1 MSSGFETLNLHP
13 NLKKAIDALGFT
25 SMTPIQQKVLK
36 FTLAGHDAIGRAQ
49 TGTGKTAAFL
59 ISVINDL
66 LNNPVKEQRYRG
78 EPRALILAPTRELAL
93 QIESDALE
101 LTKYTDL
108 SVVTLVGGVD
118 FDKQKAQLDKA
129 PVDIMVATPG
139 RLIDFVEQKEV
150 WLDLIEFL
158 VIDEADRLLDMGF
171 IPSVKRIVRFSPRK
185 EQRQT
190 LMFSATFSYDVLNLA
205 QQWLFEPVTV
215 EIEPE
220 KKTNADVE
228 QRVYM
233 VATPGRL
240 IDFVE
245 QKEVWLDLIEFLVI
259 DEADRLLDMG
269 FIPSVKRIVRFSP
282 RKEQRQTLMFSA
294 TFSYDVLNLAQQWL
308 FEPVTVEIEPEKKT
322 NADVEQRVYMV
333 AKADKY
339 KLLQDILRDE
349 PIEKVMIFA
358 NRRDQVRK
366 LYDHLKKDGYKVV
379 MLSGEI
385 AQDKRLKMLDQFK
398 NGKHNIMIATD
409 VAGRGIHVD
418 GVSHVVNFTL
428 PEQSDDYVHRI
439 GRTGRAGTRG
449 VSISFLS
456 EDDAFYLPEI
466 EKAIG
471 QKLPL
476 TRLEG
481 YC

>member
-13 NLKKAIDALGFT
+13 QLKQAIDALGFKE
-25 SMTPIQQKVLK
+25 MTPIQQKVLK

-59 ISVINDL
+59 VSVINDL
-66 LNNPVKEQRYRG
+66 LNNPIKEQRFRG

-93 QIESDALE
+93 QIESDAKH
-101 LTKYTDL
+101 LTKFTDL
-108 SVVTLVGGVD
+108 HLVTLLGGVD
-118 FDKQKAQLDKA
+118 FDKQKAQLDKKT
-129 PVDIMVATPG
+129 VDIIVATPG

-150 WLDLIEFL
+150 WLDQIEFL

-171 IPSVKRIVRFSPRK
+171 IPSVKRIVR
-185 EQRQT
+185 
-190 LMFSATFSYDVLNLA
+190 Y
-205 QQWLFEPVTV
+205 
-215 EIEPE
+215 
-220 KKTNADVE
+220 
-228 QRVYM
+228 
-233 VATPGRL
+233 
-240 IDFVE
+240 
-245 QKEVWLDLIEFLVI
+245 
-259 DEADRLLDMG
+259 
-269 FIPSVKRIVRFSP
+269 SP

-333 AKADKY
+333 AKSDKY

-366 LYDHLKKDGYKVV
+366 LYDTLKRDGYKVV

-398 NGKHNIMIATD
+398 NGQHNIMIATD

-456 EDDAFYLPEI
+456 EDDAFHLPEI

>member
-13 NLKKAIDALGFT
+13 QLKRAIDALGFKD
-25 SMTPIQQKVLK
+25 MTPIQQKVLK

-59 ISVINDL
+59 VSVINDL
-66 LNNPVKEQRYRG
+66 LNNPIQEQRYSG

-93 QIESDALE
+93 QIESDAKE
-101 LTKYTDL
+101 LTKFSDL
-108 SVVTLVGGVD
+108 HVVTLLGGVD
-118 FDKQKAQLDKA
+118 FDKQKAQLDKK

-150 WLDLIEFL
+150 WLD
-158 VIDEADRLLDMGF
+158 
-171 IPSVKRIVRFSPRK
+171 
-185 EQRQT
+185 Q
-190 LMFSATFSYDVLNLA
+190 
-205 QQWLFEPVTV
+205 
-215 EIEPE
+215 
-220 KKTNADVE
+220 
-228 QRVYM
+228 
-233 VATPGRL
+233 
-240 IDFVE
+240 
-245 QKEVWLDLIEFLVI
+245 IEFLVI

-333 AKADKY
+333 AKSDKY

-366 LYDHLKKDGYKVV
+366 LYDNLKRDGYKVV

-398 NGKHNIMIATD
+398 NGQHNIMIATD

>member
-13 NLKKAIDALGFT
+13 QLKQAIDALGFKE
-25 SMTPIQQKVLK
+25 MTPIQQKVLK
-36 FTLAGHDAIGRAQ
+36 YTLAGHDAIGRAQ

-59 ISVINDL
+59 VSIINDL
-66 LNNPVKEQRYRG
+66 LNNPIKEKRFRG
-78 EPRALILAPTRELAL
+78 EPRALILAPTRELAI
-93 QIESDALE
+93 QIENDARE
-101 LTKYTDL
+101 LVKFSGL
-108 SVVTLVGGVD
+108 NVLTLVGGVD
-118 FDKQKAQLDKA
+118 FDKQKKQLDQNV
-129 PVDIMVATPG
+129 VDILVATPG
-139 RLIDFVEQKEV
+139 RLIDFTEQKEV
-150 WLDLIEFL
+150 WLDQIEFL

-171 IPSVKRIVRFSPRK
+171 IPSVKRIVRYSPRK

-190 LMFSATFSYDVLNLA
+190 LLFSATFSYDVLNLA
-205 QQWLFEPVTV
+205 QQWLYEPVTV

-233 VATPGRL
+233 VENR
-240 IDFVE
+240 
-245 QKEVWLDLIEFLVI
+245 
-259 DEADRLLDMG
+259 
-269 FIPSVKRIVRFSP
+269 
-282 RKEQRQTLMFSA
+282 
-294 TFSYDVLNLAQQWL
+294 
-308 FEPVTVEIEPEKKT
+308 
-322 NADVEQRVYMV
+322 
-333 AKADKY
+333 DKY
-339 KLLQDILRDE
+339 KLLREILADE

-366 LYDHLKKDGYKVV
+366 LYDHLKRDHYKVV

-398 NGKHNIMIATD
+398 NGQHNIMIATD

-418 GVSHVVNFTL
+418 GVSHVINYTL

-439 GRTGRAGTRG
+439 GRTGRAGTQG

-476 TRLEG
+476 TRLDG

>member
-13 NLKKAIDALGFT
+13 QLKQAIDALGFKE
-25 SMTPIQQKVLK
+25 MTPIQQKVLK

-59 ISVINDL
+59 VSVINDL
-66 LNNPVKEQRYRG
+66 LNNPIKEQRFRG

-93 QIESDALE
+93 QIESDAKH
-101 LTKYTDL
+101 LTKFTDL
-108 SVVTLVGGVD
+108 HLVTLLGGVD
-118 FDKQKAQLDKA
+118 FDKQKAQLDKK
-129 PVDIMVATPG
+129 PVDIIVATPG

-150 WLDLIEFL
+150 WLDQIEFL

-171 IPSVKRIVRFSPRK
+171 IPSVKRIVR
-185 EQRQT
+185 
-190 LMFSATFSYDVLNLA
+190 Y
-205 QQWLFEPVTV
+205 
-215 EIEPE
+215 
-220 KKTNADVE
+220 
-228 QRVYM
+228 
-233 VATPGRL
+233 
-240 IDFVE
+240 
-245 QKEVWLDLIEFLVI
+245 
-259 DEADRLLDMG
+259 
-269 FIPSVKRIVRFSP
+269 SP

-333 AKADKY
+333 AKSDKY

-366 LYDHLKKDGYKVV
+366 LYDTLKRDGYKVV

-398 NGKHNIMIATD
+398 NGQHNIMIATD

-456 EDDAFYLPEI
+456 EDDAFHLPEI

>member
-1 MSSGFETLNLHP
+1 VITQLEHRFMSSGFETLNLHP

-25 SMTPIQQKVLK
+25 TMTPIQQKVLK

-59 ISVINDL
+59 ISIMNDL
-66 LNNPVKEQRYRG
+66 LNNPIQEQRYRG

-93 QIESDALE
+93 QIESDAQDLA
-101 LTKYTDL
+101 KYAGL
-108 SVVTLVGGVD
+108 NVVTLLGGVD
-118 FDKQKAQLDKA
+118 FDKQKNQLNKA

-150 WLDLIEFL
+150 WLD
-158 VIDEADRLLDMGF
+158 
-171 IPSVKRIVRFSPRK
+171 
-185 EQRQT
+185 Q
-190 LMFSATFSYDVLNLA
+190 
-205 QQWLFEPVTV
+205 
-215 EIEPE
+215 
-220 KKTNADVE
+220 
-228 QRVYM
+228 
-233 VATPGRL
+233 
-240 IDFVE
+240 
-245 QKEVWLDLIEFLVI
+245 IEFLVI

-333 AKADKY
+333 AKSDKY
-339 KLLQDILRDE
+339 KLLQEILRDE

-366 LYDHLKKDGYKVV
+366 LYDHLKRDGYKVV

-385 AQDKRLKMLDQFK
+385 AQDKRTKMLDQFK
-398 NGKHNIMIATD
+398 NGQHNIMIATD

-418 GVSHVVNFTL
+418 NVSHVVNFTL

-439 GRTGRAGTRG
+439 GRTGRAGAQG

>member
-13 NLKKAIDALGFT
+13 QLKQAIDALGFT
-25 SMTPIQQKVLK
+25 SMTLIQQKVLK

-66 LNNPVKEQRYRG
+66 LNNPIATQRYRG

-93 QIESDALE
+93 QIESDAHE
-101 LTKYTDL
+101 LTKFTDL
-108 SVVTLVGGVD
+108 SVVTLLGGVD
-118 FDKQKAQLDKA
+118 FDKQKAHLDRA

-150 WLDLIEFL
+150 WLDQIEFL

-205 QQWLFEPVTV
+205 QQWLC
-215 EIEPE
+215 
-220 KKTNADVE
+220 
-228 QRVYM
+228 
-233 VATPGRL
+233 
-240 IDFVE
+240 
-245 QKEVWLDLIEFLVI
+245 
-259 DEADRLLDMG
+259 
-269 FIPSVKRIVRFSP
+269 
-282 RKEQRQTLMFSA
+282 
-294 TFSYDVLNLAQQWL
+294 
-308 FEPVTVEIEPEKKT
+308 EPVTVEIEPEKKT

-366 LYDHLKKDGYKVV
+366 LYDHLKRDDYKVV

-418 GVSHVVNFTL
+418 GVSHVINFTL

-476 TRLEG
+476 TRLDG

>member
-13 NLKKAIDALGFT
+13 QLQQAIHALGFK
-25 SMTPIQQKVLK
+25 SMTPIQEKVLK

-59 ISVINDL
+59 ISIINDL
-66 LNNPVKEQRYRG
+66 LNNPIQEKRYRG

-93 QIESDALE
+93 QIEQDA
-101 LTKYTDL
+101 KDL
-108 SVVTLVGGVD
+108 IKFSQLNVMTLLGGVD
-118 FDKQKAQLDKA
+118 FDKQRKQLDA
-129 PVDIMVATPG
+129 NPIDIMVATPG
-139 RLIDFVEQKEV
+139 RLIDFAEQKEI
-150 WLDLIEFL
+150 WLDQVEFL

-171 IPSVKRIVRFSPRK
+171 IPSVKKIVRFSPKK

-205 QQWLFEPVTV
+205 RQWLFEPVTV

-228 QRVYM
+228 QRIYV
-233 VATPGRL
+233 VA
-240 IDFVE
+240 VE
-245 QKEVWLDLIEFLVI
+245 
-259 DEADRLLDMG
+259 
-269 FIPSVKRIVRFSP
+269 
-282 RKEQRQTLMFSA
+282 
-294 TFSYDVLNLAQQWL
+294 
-308 FEPVTVEIEPEKKT
+308 
-322 NADVEQRVYMV
+322 
-333 AKADKY
+333 DKY
-339 KLLQDILRDE
+339 KLLQEILQQE
-349 PIEKVMIFA
+349 PIEKVVIFA
-358 NRRDQVRK
+358 NRRDQVRTV
-366 LYDHLKKDGYKVV
+366 YDQLKKDKYKVV

-398 NGKHNIMIATD
+398 NGQHNIMIATD

-418 GVSHVVNFTL
+418 GVSHVVNYTL

-456 EDDAFYLPEI
+456 EEDAFYLSDI

-476 TRLEG
+476 TRLDG

>member
-13 NLKKAIDALGFT
+13 QLKQAIDALGFKG
-25 SMTPIQQKVLK
+25 MTPIQEKVLK
-36 FTLAGHDAIGRAQ
+36 YTLAGHDAIGRAQ

-59 ISVINDL
+59 VSIINDL
-66 LNNPVKEQRYRG
+66 LSNPVTTQRFRG
-78 EPRALILAPTRELAL
+78 EPRALILAPTRELAI
-93 QIESDALE
+93 QIENDARD
-101 LTKYTDL
+101 LTKFSDL
-108 SVVTLVGGVD
+108 NVVTLVGGVD
-118 FDKQKAQLDKA
+118 FDKQKKQLDQGF
-129 PVDIMVATPG
+129 VDILVATPG
-139 RLIDFVEQKEV
+139 RLIDFTEQKEV
-150 WLDLIEFL
+150 WLDQTEFL

-228 QRVYM
+228 QRVY
-233 VATPGRL
+233 VVG
-240 IDFVE
+240 
-245 QKEVWLDLIEFLVI
+245 
-259 DEADRLLDMG
+259 
-269 FIPSVKRIVRFSP
+269 
-282 RKEQRQTLMFSA
+282 
-294 TFSYDVLNLAQQWL
+294 
-308 FEPVTVEIEPEKKT
+308 
-322 NADVEQRVYMV
+322 
-333 AKADKY
+333 KADKY
-339 KLLQDILRDE
+339 KLLEEILRDE

-366 LYDHLKKDGYKVV
+366 LYDHLKRDGYKVV

-385 AQDKRLKMLDQFK
+385 AQDKRTKMLDQFK
-398 NGKHNIMIATD
+398 NGQHNIMIATD

-439 GRTGRAGTRG
+439 GRTGRAGSRG

-471 QKLPL
+471 QKIPL
-476 TRLEG
+476 TRLDG

>member
-13 NLKKAIDALGFT
+13 KLKQAIDALGFKE
-25 SMTPIQQKVLK
+25 MTPIQEKVLK

-59 ISVINDL
+59 VSVINDL
-66 LNNPVKEQRYRG
+66 LNNPIKEQRFRG
-78 EPRALILAPTRELAL
+78 EARALILAPTRELAL
-93 QIESDALE
+93 QIESDAKD
-101 LTKYTDL
+101 LTKFTDL
-108 SVVTLVGGVD
+108 HVVTLLGGVD
-118 FDKQKAQLDKA
+118 FDKQKAQLDKQF
-129 PVDIMVATPG
+129 VDIIVATPG

-150 WLDLIEFL
+150 WLDQIEFL

-171 IPSVKRIVRFSPRK
+171 IPSVKRIVR
-185 EQRQT
+185 
-190 LMFSATFSYDVLNLA
+190 Y
-205 QQWLFEPVTV
+205 
-215 EIEPE
+215 
-220 KKTNADVE
+220 
-228 QRVYM
+228 
-233 VATPGRL
+233 
-240 IDFVE
+240 
-245 QKEVWLDLIEFLVI
+245 
-259 DEADRLLDMG
+259 
-269 FIPSVKRIVRFSP
+269 SP

-333 AKADKY
+333 AKTDKY
-339 KLLQDILRDE
+339 KLLQEILRDE

-366 LYDHLKKDGYKVV
+366 LYDHLKRDGYKVV

-385 AQDKRLKMLDQFK
+385 AQDKRTKMLDQFK
-398 NGKHNIMIATD
+398 NGQHNIMIATD

-418 GVSHVVNFTL
+418 GVSHVINFTL

-439 GRTGRAGTRG
+439 GRTGRAGAQG

-476 TRLEG
+476 TRMEG

>member
-13 NLKKAIDALGFT
+13 KLKQAIDALGFKE
-25 SMTPIQQKVLK
+25 MTPIQEKVLK

-59 ISVINDL
+59 VSVINDL
-66 LNNPVKEQRYRG
+66 LNNPIREQRFRG
-78 EPRALILAPTRELAL
+78 EARALILAPTRELAL
-93 QIESDALE
+93 QIENDVKD
-101 LTKYTDL
+101 LTKFTDL
-108 SVVTLVGGVD
+108 HFVTLLGGVD
-118 FDKQKAQLDKA
+118 FDKQKTQLNKQF
-129 PVDIMVATPG
+129 VDIIVATPG

-150 WLDLIEFL
+150 WLDQIEFL

-171 IPSVKRIVRFSPRK
+171 IPSVKRIVR
-185 EQRQT
+185 
-190 LMFSATFSYDVLNLA
+190 Y
-205 QQWLFEPVTV
+205 
-215 EIEPE
+215 
-220 KKTNADVE
+220 
-228 QRVYM
+228 
-233 VATPGRL
+233 
-240 IDFVE
+240 
-245 QKEVWLDLIEFLVI
+245 
-259 DEADRLLDMG
+259 
-269 FIPSVKRIVRFSP
+269 SP

-333 AKADKY
+333 AKTDKY
-339 KLLQDILRDE
+339 KLLQEILRDE

-366 LYDHLKKDGYKVV
+366 LYDHLKRDGYKVV

-385 AQDKRLKMLDQFK
+385 AQDKRTKMLDQFK
-398 NGKHNIMIATD
+398 NGQHNIMIATD

-418 GVSHVVNFTL
+418 GVSHVINFTL

-439 GRTGRAGTRG
+439 GRTGRAGASG

-476 TRLEG
+476 TRLDG

>member
-1 MSSGFETLNLHP
+1 MIIQLGHIYMSSGFETLNLHP
-13 NLKKAIDALGFT
+13 NLKKAIDALGFKD
-25 SMTPIQQKVLK
+25 MTPIQQKVLK

-59 ISVINDL
+59 VSVINDL
-66 LNNPVKEQRYRG
+66 LNNPIKEQRYRG

-93 QIESDALE
+93 QIESDAKE
-101 LTKYTDL
+101 LVKYTDL
-108 SVVTLVGGVD
+108 NVITLLGGVD
-118 FDKQKAQLDKA
+118 FDKQKNLLNRNF
-129 PVDIMVATPG
+129 VDIMVATPG

-150 WLDLIEFL
+150 WLD
-158 VIDEADRLLDMGF
+158 
-171 IPSVKRIVRFSPRK
+171 
-185 EQRQT
+185 Q
-190 LMFSATFSYDVLNLA
+190 
-205 QQWLFEPVTV
+205 
-215 EIEPE
+215 
-220 KKTNADVE
+220 
-228 QRVYM
+228 
-233 VATPGRL
+233 
-240 IDFVE
+240 
-245 QKEVWLDLIEFLVI
+245 IEFLVI

-333 AKADKY
+333 AKSDKY
-339 KLLQDILRDE
+339 KLLEEILRVE

-366 LYDHLKKDGYKVV
+366 LYDHLKRDGYKVV

-398 NGKHNIMIATD
+398 NGQHNIMIATD

-456 EDDAFYLPEI
+456 EDDAFSLPEI

>member
-1 MSSGFETLNLHP
+1 M
-13 NLKKAIDALGFT
+13 
-25 SMTPIQQKVLK
+25 
-36 FTLAGHDAIGRAQ
+36 
-49 TGTGKTAAFL
+49 
-59 ISVINDL
+59 
-66 LNNPVKEQRYRG
+66 
-78 EPRALILAPTRELAL
+78 
-93 QIESDALE
+93 
-101 LTKYTDL
+101 
-108 SVVTLVGGVD
+108 
-118 FDKQKAQLDKA
+118 
-129 PVDIMVATPG
+129 
-139 RLIDFVEQKEV
+139 
-150 WLDLIEFL
+150 
-158 VIDEADRLLDMGF
+158 
-171 IPSVKRIVRFSPRK
+171 
-185 EQRQT
+185 
-190 LMFSATFSYDVLNLA
+190 
-205 QQWLFEPVTV
+205 
-215 EIEPE
+215 
-220 KKTNADVE
+220 
-228 QRVYM
+228 
-233 VATPGRL
+233 
-240 IDFVE
+240 
-245 QKEVWLDLIEFLVI
+245 I

-333 AKADKY
+333 AKSDKY

-366 LYDHLKKDGYKVV
+366 LYDNLKRDGYKVV

-398 NGKHNIMIATD
+398 NGQHNIMIATD

>member
-13 NLKKAIDALGFT
+13 QLKQAIDALGFKE
-25 SMTPIQQKVLK
+25 MTPIQQKVLK

-66 LNNPVKEQRYRG
+66 LNNPIQGQRYRG
-78 EPRALILAPTRELAL
+78 EPRALVLAPTRELAL
-93 QIESDALE
+93 QIESDAKD
-101 LTKYTDL
+101 LTKFTDL
-108 SVVTLVGGVD
+108 NVVTLLGGVD
-118 FDKQKAQLDKA
+118 FDKQKSQLNKNF
-129 PVDIMVATPG
+129 VDIIVATPG

-150 WLDLIEFL
+150 WLDQIELL

-171 IPSVKRIVRFSPRK
+171 IPSVKRIVR
-185 EQRQT
+185 
-190 LMFSATFSYDVLNLA
+190 Y
-205 QQWLFEPVTV
+205 
-215 EIEPE
+215 
-220 KKTNADVE
+220 
-228 QRVYM
+228 
-233 VATPGRL
+233 
-240 IDFVE
+240 
-245 QKEVWLDLIEFLVI
+245 
-259 DEADRLLDMG
+259 
-269 FIPSVKRIVRFSP
+269 SP

-333 AKADKY
+333 AKTDKY
-339 KLLQDILRDE
+339 KLLEDILRDE

-366 LYDHLKKDGYKVV
+366 LYDHLKRDGYKVV

-476 TRLEG
+476 TRLDG

>member
-13 NLKKAIDALGFT
+13 QLKQAIDALGFKE
-25 SMTPIQQKVLK
+25 MKPIQQKVLRY
-36 FTLAGHDAIGRAQ
+36 TLAGHDAIGRAQ

-59 ISVINDL
+59 VSVMNDL
-66 LNNPVKEQRYRG
+66 LSNPIQEQRYRG

-93 QIESDALE
+93 QIESDAKE
-101 LTKYTDL
+101 LNKFSNL
-108 SVVTLVGGVD
+108 HIVTLLGGVD
-118 FDKQKAQLDKA
+118 FDKQKAQLNKDF
-129 PVDIMVATPG
+129 VDIIVATPG
-139 RLIDFVEQKEV
+139 RLIDLVEQKEV
-150 WLDLIEFL
+150 WLDQIEFL

-171 IPSVKRIVRFSPRK
+171 IPSVKRIVR
-185 EQRQT
+185 
-190 LMFSATFSYDVLNLA
+190 Y
-205 QQWLFEPVTV
+205 
-215 EIEPE
+215 
-220 KKTNADVE
+220 
-228 QRVYM
+228 
-233 VATPGRL
+233 
-240 IDFVE
+240 
-245 QKEVWLDLIEFLVI
+245 
-259 DEADRLLDMG
+259 
-269 FIPSVKRIVRFSP
+269 SP

-333 AKADKY
+333 AKSDKY
-339 KLLQDILRDE
+339 KLLQEILRDE
-349 PIEKVMIFA
+349 PIDKVMIFA

-366 LYDHLKKDGYKVV
+366 LYDHLKKDNYNVV

-418 GVSHVVNFTL
+418 GVSHVINFTL

-449 VSISFLS
+449 ISISFLS

-476 TRLEG
+476 TRLDG

>member
-1 MSSGFETLNLHP
+1 MSSGFETLNLEP
-13 NLKKAIDALGFT
+13 QLKQAIDALGFKE
-25 SMTPIQQKVLK
+25 MTPIQAKVLQY
-36 FTLAGHDAIGRAQ
+36 TLAGHDAIGRAQ

-59 ISVINDL
+59 ISIINDL
-66 LNNPVKEQRYRG
+66 LKNPIQHQRFRG
-78 EPRALILAPTRELAL
+78 EPRALILAPTRELAI
-93 QIESDALE
+93 QIESDAKE
-101 LTKYTDL
+101 LTKFAGL
-108 SVVTLVGGVD
+108 NVVTLVGGVD
-118 FDKQKAQLDKA
+118 FDKHKKQLDQGF
-129 PVDIMVATPG
+129 VDIIVATPG
-139 RLIDFVEQKEV
+139 RLIDFTEQKEI
-150 WLDLIEFL
+150 WLDQIEFL

-171 IPSVKRIVRFSPRK
+171 IPSVKRIVRYSPRK

-190 LMFSATFSYDVLNLA
+190 LLFSATFSYDVLNLA

-215 EIEPE
+215 EIEPD

-228 QRVYM
+228 QRVY
-233 VATPGRL
+233 VVG
-240 IDFVE
+240 
-245 QKEVWLDLIEFLVI
+245 K
-259 DEADRLLDMG
+259 
-269 FIPSVKRIVRFSP
+269 S
-282 RKEQRQTLMFSA
+282 
-294 TFSYDVLNLAQQWL
+294 
-308 FEPVTVEIEPEKKT
+308 
-322 NADVEQRVYMV
+322 
-333 AKADKY
+333 DKY
-339 KLLQDILRDE
+339 KLLQEILRDE

-366 LYDHLKKDGYKVV
+366 LYDNLKRDGYKVV

-398 NGKHNIMIATD
+398 NGQHNIMIATD

-418 GVSHVVNFTL
+418 GVSHVINFTL

-471 QKLPL
+471 QKIPL
-476 TRLEG
+476 TRLDG

>member
-1 MSSGFETLNLHP
+1 MASGFETLNLHP
-13 NLKKAIDALGFT
+13 KLKKAIDALGFKE
-25 SMTPIQQKVLK
+25 MTPIQQKVLNY
-36 FTLAGHDAIGRAQ
+36 TLAGHDAIGRAQ

-66 LNNPVKEQRYRG
+66 LNNPIKEQRYRG
-78 EPRALILAPTRELAL
+78 EARALILAPTRELAL
-93 QIESDALE
+93 QIESDAKE
-101 LTKYTDL
+101 LTKFTDL
-108 SVVTLVGGVD
+108 HLVTLLGGVD
-118 FDKQKAQLDKA
+118 FDKQKKQLDQNF
-129 PVDIMVATPG
+129 VDIIVATPG

-150 WLDLIEFL
+150 WLDQIEFL

-233 VATPGRL
+233 VANR
-240 IDFVE
+240 
-245 QKEVWLDLIEFLVI
+245 
-259 DEADRLLDMG
+259 
-269 FIPSVKRIVRFSP
+269 
-282 RKEQRQTLMFSA
+282 
-294 TFSYDVLNLAQQWL
+294 
-308 FEPVTVEIEPEKKT
+308 
-322 NADVEQRVYMV
+322 
-333 AKADKY
+333 DKY
-339 KLLQDILRDE
+339 KLLQEILRDE

-358 NRRDQVRK
+358 NRRDQVRR

-418 GVSHVVNFTL
+418 NVSHVINFTL

-439 GRTGRAGTRG
+439 GRTGRAGAQG

-456 EDDAFYLPEI
+456 EDDAFYLPAI

-476 TRLEG
+476 TRLDG

>member
-1 MSSGFETLNLHP
+1 MGRFLFIIPEVLYSDWLEHIHMSVGFETLNLHP
-13 NLKKAIDALGFT
+13 NLKKAIDVLGFT
-25 SMTPIQQKVLK
+25 TMTPIQQKVLK

-66 LNNPVKEQRYRG
+66 LHNPIQGPRYRG

-93 QIESDALE
+93 QIESDAKE
-101 LTKYTDL
+101 LTKFTDL
-108 SVVTLVGGVD
+108 HLVTLLGGVD
-118 FDKQKAQLDKA
+118 FDKQKAQLDKNF
-129 PVDIMVATPG
+129 VDIVVATPG
-139 RLIDFVEQKEV
+139 RLIDLVEQKEV
-150 WLDLIEFL
+150 WLDQIEFL

-171 IPSVKRIVRFSPRK
+171 IPSVKRIVRYSPRK

-205 QQWLFEPVTV
+205 RQWLFEPVTV

-233 VATPGRL
+233 VAGH
-240 IDFVE
+240 
-245 QKEVWLDLIEFLVI
+245 
-259 DEADRLLDMG
+259 
-269 FIPSVKRIVRFSP
+269 
-282 RKEQRQTLMFSA
+282 
-294 TFSYDVLNLAQQWL
+294 
-308 FEPVTVEIEPEKKT
+308 
-322 NADVEQRVYMV
+322 
-333 AKADKY
+333 DKY
-339 KLLQDILRDE
+339 KLLEQILRDE

-366 LYDHLKKDGYKVV
+366 LYDHLKRDGYKVV

-398 NGKHNIMIATD
+398 NGQHNIMIATD

-428 PEQSDDYVHRI
+428 PEHSDDYVHRI
-439 GRTGRAGTRG
+439 GRTGRAGSSG

-476 TRLEG
+476 TRLDG

>member
-1 MSSGFETLNLHP
+1 MSAGFETLNLHP
-13 NLKKAIDALGFT
+13 QLKQAIDALGFQ
-25 SMTPIQQKVLK
+25 SMTPIQEKVLK

-59 ISVINDL
+59 VSVINDL
-66 LNNPVKEQRYRG
+66 LNNPITTQRYRG

-93 QIESDALE
+93 QIESDAKE
-101 LTKYTDL
+101 LTKFTAL
-108 SVVTLVGGVD
+108 NLVTLLGGVD
-118 FDKQKAQLDKA
+118 FDKQKAQLDA
-129 PVDIMVATPG
+129 NFVDIMVATPG
-139 RLIDFVEQKEV
+139 RLIDLVEQKEV
-150 WLDLIEFL
+150 WLDQIEFL

-171 IPSVKRIVRFSPRK
+171 IPSVKRIVR
-185 EQRQT
+185 
-190 LMFSATFSYDVLNLA
+190 Y
-205 QQWLFEPVTV
+205 
-215 EIEPE
+215 
-220 KKTNADVE
+220 
-228 QRVYM
+228 
-233 VATPGRL
+233 
-240 IDFVE
+240 
-245 QKEVWLDLIEFLVI
+245 
-259 DEADRLLDMG
+259 
-269 FIPSVKRIVRFSP
+269 SP

-333 AKADKY
+333 AKSDKY

-366 LYDHLKKDGYKVV
+366 LYDHLKRDGYKVV

-398 NGKHNIMIATD
+398 NGQHNIMIATD

-476 TRLEG
+476 TRLDG

>member
-1 MSSGFETLNLHP
+1 MASGLETLNLHP
-13 NLKKAIDALGFT
+13 KLKKAIDALGFKE
-25 SMTPIQQKVLK
+25 MTPIQQKVLNY
-36 FTLAGHDAIGRAQ
+36 TLAGHDAIGRAQ

-66 LNNPVKEQRYRG
+66 LNNPIKEQRYRG
-78 EPRALILAPTRELAL
+78 EARALILAPTRELAL
-93 QIESDALE
+93 QIESDAKE
-101 LTKYTDL
+101 LTKFTDL
-108 SVVTLVGGVD
+108 HLVTLLGGVD
-118 FDKQKAQLDKA
+118 FDKQKKQLDQNF
-129 PVDIMVATPG
+129 VDIIVATPG

-150 WLDLIEFL
+150 WLDQIEFL

-233 VATPGRL
+233 VANR
-240 IDFVE
+240 
-245 QKEVWLDLIEFLVI
+245 
-259 DEADRLLDMG
+259 
-269 FIPSVKRIVRFSP
+269 
-282 RKEQRQTLMFSA
+282 
-294 TFSYDVLNLAQQWL
+294 
-308 FEPVTVEIEPEKKT
+308 
-322 NADVEQRVYMV
+322 
-333 AKADKY
+333 DKY
-339 KLLQDILRDE
+339 KLLQEILRDE

-358 NRRDQVRK
+358 NRRDQVRR

-418 GVSHVVNFTL
+418 NVSHVINFTL

-439 GRTGRAGTRG
+439 GRTGRAGAQG

-456 EDDAFYLPEI
+456 EDDAFYLPAI

-476 TRLEG
+476 TRLDG

>member
-13 NLKKAIDALGFT
+13 QLKQAIDALGFNG
-25 SMTPIQQKVLK
+25 MTPIQEKVLK
-36 FTLAGHDAIGRAQ
+36 YTLAGHDAIGRAQ

-66 LNNPVKEQRYRG
+66 LNNPVGTQRYRG
-78 EPRALILAPTRELAL
+78 EPRALILAPTRELAI
-93 QIESDALE
+93 QIENDARE
-101 LTKYTDL
+101 LIKFTDL
-108 SVVTLVGGVD
+108 NVLTLVGGVD
-118 FDKQKAQLDKA
+118 FDKQKKQLDKNF
-129 PVDIMVATPG
+129 VDILVATPG
-139 RLIDFVEQKEV
+139 RLIDFTEQKEV
-150 WLDLIEFL
+150 WLDQIEFL

-228 QRVYM
+228 QRVY
-233 VATPGRL
+233 VVG
-240 IDFVE
+240 
-245 QKEVWLDLIEFLVI
+245 K
-259 DEADRLLDMG
+259 
-269 FIPSVKRIVRFSP
+269 S
-282 RKEQRQTLMFSA
+282 
-294 TFSYDVLNLAQQWL
+294 
-308 FEPVTVEIEPEKKT
+308 
-322 NADVEQRVYMV
+322 
-333 AKADKY
+333 DKY
-339 KLLQDILRDE
+339 KLLEEILRDE

-366 LYDHLKKDGYKVV
+366 LYDHLKRDGYKVV

-385 AQDKRLKMLDQFK
+385 AQDKRMKMLDQFK
-398 NGKHNIMIATD
+398 NGQHNIMIATD

-471 QKLPL
+471 QKIPL
-476 TRLEG
+476 TRLDG

>member
-1 MSSGFETLNLHP
+1 MSFAFQILKLHP
-13 NLKKAIDALGFT
+13 QLQQAIDALGFT
-25 SMTPIQQKVLK
+25 EMTPIQQKVLK
-36 FTLAGHDAIGRAQ
+36 YTLAGHDAIGRAQ

-59 ISVINDL
+59 ISIINDL
-66 LNNPVKEQRYRG
+66 LNNPLTETRYRG
-78 EPRALILAPTRELAL
+78 EPRALILAPTRELAI
-93 QIESDALE
+93 QIENDAKE
-101 LTKYTDL
+101 LVKYSNL
-108 SVVTLVGGVD
+108 NVVTLVGGVD
-118 FDKQKAQLDKA
+118 FDKQRKLLDENF
-129 PVDIMVATPG
+129 VDIIVATPG
-139 RLIDFVEQKEV
+139 RLIDFTEQKEV
-150 WLDLIEFL
+150 WLDRIEFL

-171 IPSVKRIVRFSPRK
+171 IPSVKRIVRYSPRK

-228 QRVYM
+228 QRVY
-233 VATPGRL
+233 
-240 IDFVE
+240 
-245 QKEVWLDLIEFLVI
+245 LV
-259 DEADRLLDMG
+259 
-269 FIPSVKRIVRFSP
+269 
-282 RKEQRQTLMFSA
+282 
-294 TFSYDVLNLAQQWL
+294 
-308 FEPVTVEIEPEKKT
+308 EKK
-322 NADVEQRVYMV
+322 
-333 AKADKY
+333 DKY
-339 KLLQDILRDE
+339 KLLCDILKQE

-366 LYDHLKKDGYKVV
+366 LYDNLKHDGHKVV

-385 AQDKRLKMLDQFK
+385 AQDRRLKMLDQFK
-398 NGKHNIMIATD
+398 NGQHNVMIATD

-418 GVSHVVNFTL
+418 GVSHVINFTL

-439 GRTGRAGTRG
+439 GRTGRAGTQG

-476 TRLEG
+476 TRIDG

>member
-13 NLKKAIDALGFT
+13 QLKQAIDALGFKE
-25 SMTPIQQKVLK
+25 MTPIQQKVLK

-66 LNNPVKEQRYRG
+66 LNNPIQGQRYRG
-78 EPRALILAPTRELAL
+78 EPRALVLAPTRELAL
-93 QIESDALE
+93 QIESDAKD
-101 LTKYTDL
+101 LTKFTDL
-108 SVVTLVGGVD
+108 NVVTLLGGVD
-118 FDKQKAQLDKA
+118 FDKQKSQLNKNF
-129 PVDIMVATPG
+129 VDIIVATPG

-150 WLDLIEFL
+150 WLDQIELL

-171 IPSVKRIVRFSPRK
+171 IPSVKRIVR
-185 EQRQT
+185 
-190 LMFSATFSYDVLNLA
+190 Y
-205 QQWLFEPVTV
+205 
-215 EIEPE
+215 
-220 KKTNADVE
+220 
-228 QRVYM
+228 
-233 VATPGRL
+233 
-240 IDFVE
+240 
-245 QKEVWLDLIEFLVI
+245 
-259 DEADRLLDMG
+259 
-269 FIPSVKRIVRFSP
+269 SP

-333 AKADKY
+333 AKTDKY
-339 KLLQDILRDE
+339 KLLEEILRDE

-366 LYDHLKKDGYKVV
+366 LYDHLKRDGYKVV

-476 TRLEG
+476 TRLDG

>member
-13 NLKKAIDALGFT
+13 QLKQAIDALGFKE
-25 SMTPIQQKVLK
+25 MTPIQQKVLK

-59 ISVINDL
+59 VSVINDL
-66 LNNPVKEQRYRG
+66 LNNPIKEQRFRG

-93 QIESDALE
+93 QIESDAKH
-101 LTKYTDL
+101 LTKFTDL
-108 SVVTLVGGVD
+108 HLVTLLGGVD
-118 FDKQKAQLDKA
+118 FDKQKAQLDKNF
-129 PVDIMVATPG
+129 VDIIVATPG

-150 WLDLIEFL
+150 WLDQIEFL

-171 IPSVKRIVRFSPRK
+171 IPSVKRIVR
-185 EQRQT
+185 
-190 LMFSATFSYDVLNLA
+190 Y
-205 QQWLFEPVTV
+205 
-215 EIEPE
+215 
-220 KKTNADVE
+220 
-228 QRVYM
+228 
-233 VATPGRL
+233 
-240 IDFVE
+240 
-245 QKEVWLDLIEFLVI
+245 
-259 DEADRLLDMG
+259 
-269 FIPSVKRIVRFSP
+269 SP

-333 AKADKY
+333 AKTDKY

-366 LYDHLKKDGYKVV
+366 LYDTLKRDGYKVV

-398 NGKHNIMIATD
+398 HGKHNIMIATD

-456 EDDAFYLPEI
+456 EDDAFHLPEI

>member
-66 LNNPVKEQRYRG
+66 LNNPVKEQCYRG

-129 PVDIMVATPG
+129 PVDI
-139 RLIDFVEQKEV
+139 
-150 WLDLIEFL
+150 
-158 VIDEADRLLDMGF
+158 
-171 IPSVKRIVRFSPRK
+171 
-185 EQRQT
+185 
-190 LMFSATFSYDVLNLA
+190 
-205 QQWLFEPVTV
+205 
-215 EIEPE
+215 
-220 KKTNADVE
+220 
-228 QRVYM
+228 M

>member
-13 NLKKAIDALGFT
+13 QLKRAIDALGFKD
-25 SMTPIQQKVLK
+25 MTPIQQKVLK

-59 ISVINDL
+59 VSVINDL
-66 LNNPVKEQRYRG
+66 LNNPIQEQRYRG
-78 EPRALILAPTRELAL
+78 EPRALILAPSRGLAL
-93 QIESDALE
+93 QIESDAKE
-101 LTKYTDL
+101 LTKFSDL
-108 SVVTLVGGVD
+108 HVVTLLGGVD
-118 FDKQKAQLDKA
+118 FDKQKAQLDKK

-150 WLDLIEFL
+150 WLD
-158 VIDEADRLLDMGF
+158 
-171 IPSVKRIVRFSPRK
+171 
-185 EQRQT
+185 Q
-190 LMFSATFSYDVLNLA
+190 
-205 QQWLFEPVTV
+205 
-215 EIEPE
+215 
-220 KKTNADVE
+220 
-228 QRVYM
+228 
-233 VATPGRL
+233 
-240 IDFVE
+240 
-245 QKEVWLDLIEFLVI
+245 IEFLVI

-333 AKADKY
+333 AKSDKY

-366 LYDHLKKDGYKVV
+366 LYDNLKRDGYKVV

-398 NGKHNIMIATD
+398 NGQHNIMIATD

>member
-13 NLKKAIDALGFT
+13 QLKQAIDALGFKE
-25 SMTPIQQKVLK
+25 MTPIQQKVLRY
-36 FTLAGHDAIGRAQ
+36 TLAGHDAIGRAQ

-59 ISVINDL
+59 VSVMNDL
-66 LNNPVKEQRYRG
+66 LSNPIQEQRYRG

-93 QIESDALE
+93 QIESDAKE
-101 LTKYTDL
+101 LNKFSNL
-108 SVVTLVGGVD
+108 HIVTLLGGVD
-118 FDKQKAQLDKA
+118 FDKQKAQLNKDF
-129 PVDIMVATPG
+129 VDIIVATPG
-139 RLIDFVEQKEV
+139 RLIDLVEQKEV
-150 WLDLIEFL
+150 WLDQIEFL

-171 IPSVKRIVRFSPRK
+171 IPSVKRIVR
-185 EQRQT
+185 
-190 LMFSATFSYDVLNLA
+190 Y
-205 QQWLFEPVTV
+205 
-215 EIEPE
+215 
-220 KKTNADVE
+220 
-228 QRVYM
+228 
-233 VATPGRL
+233 
-240 IDFVE
+240 
-245 QKEVWLDLIEFLVI
+245 
-259 DEADRLLDMG
+259 
-269 FIPSVKRIVRFSP
+269 SP

-333 AKADKY
+333 AKSDKY
-339 KLLQDILRDE
+339 KLLQEILRDE
-349 PIEKVMIFA
+349 PIDKVMIFA

-366 LYDHLKKDGYKVV
+366 LYDHLKKDDYNVV

-418 GVSHVVNFTL
+418 GVSHVINFTL

-449 VSISFLS
+449 ISISFLS

-476 TRLEG
+476 TRLDG

>member
-13 NLKKAIDALGFT
+13 KLKHAIDALGFKE
-25 SMTPIQQKVLK
+25 MTPIQEKVLR

-59 ISVINDL
+59 VSVINDL
-66 LNNPVKEQRYRG
+66 LNNPIKEQRYRG
-78 EPRALILAPTRELAL
+78 EARALILAPTRELAL
-93 QIESDALE
+93 QIESDAKE
-101 LTKYTDL
+101 LTKFTDL
-108 SVVTLVGGVD
+108 HVVTLLGGVD
-118 FDKQKAQLDKA
+118 FDKQKAQLNKQF
-129 PVDIMVATPG
+129 VDIIVATPG

-150 WLDLIEFL
+150 WLDQIEFL
-158 VIDEADRLLDMGF
+158 VIDEADRMLDMGF
-171 IPSVKRIVRFSPRK
+171 IPSVKRIVRYSPRK

-205 QQWLFEPVTV
+205 QQWLCEP
-215 EIEPE
+215 I
-220 KKTNADVE
+220 
-228 QRVYM
+228 
-233 VATPGRL
+233 
-240 IDFVE
+240 
-245 QKEVWLDLIEFLVI
+245 
-259 DEADRLLDMG
+259 
-269 FIPSVKRIVRFSP
+269 
-282 RKEQRQTLMFSA
+282 
-294 TFSYDVLNLAQQWL
+294 
-308 FEPVTVEIEPEKKT
+308 TVEIEPEKKT

-333 AKADKY
+333 AKTDKY
-339 KLLQDILRDE
+339 KLLEEILRDE

-366 LYDHLKKDGYKVV
+366 LYDHLKRDGYKVV

-385 AQDKRLKMLDQFK
+385 AQDKRTKMLDQFK
-398 NGKHNIMIATD
+398 NGQHNIMIATD

-439 GRTGRAGTRG
+439 GRTGRAGARG

-456 EDDAFYLPEI
+456 EDDAYYLPEI

-476 TRLEG
+476 TRMEG

>member
-1 MSSGFETLNLHP
+1 MFILQINFRDFSSERTYMSSGFETLNLHP
-13 NLKKAIDALGFT
+13 QLKRAIDALGFKD
-25 SMTPIQQKVLK
+25 MTPIQQKVLK

-59 ISVINDL
+59 VSVINDL
-66 LNNPVKEQRYRG
+66 LNKPIQEQRYRG

-93 QIESDALE
+93 QIESDAKE
-101 LTKYTDL
+101 LTKFSDL
-108 SVVTLVGGVD
+108 NVVTLLGGVD
-118 FDKQKAQLDKA
+118 FDKQKAQLDKK

-150 WLDLIEFL
+150 WLD
-158 VIDEADRLLDMGF
+158 
-171 IPSVKRIVRFSPRK
+171 
-185 EQRQT
+185 Q
-190 LMFSATFSYDVLNLA
+190 
-205 QQWLFEPVTV
+205 
-215 EIEPE
+215 
-220 KKTNADVE
+220 
-228 QRVYM
+228 
-233 VATPGRL
+233 
-240 IDFVE
+240 
-245 QKEVWLDLIEFLVI
+245 IEFLVI

-333 AKADKY
+333 AKSDKY

-366 LYDHLKKDGYKVV
+366 LYDNLKRDGYKVV

-398 NGKHNIMIATD
+398 NGQHNIMIATD

-476 TRLEG
+476 TRLDG

>member
-1 MSSGFETLNLHP
+1 
-13 NLKKAIDALGFT
+13 
-25 SMTPIQQKVLK
+25 MTPIQQKVLK
-36 FTLAGHDAIGRAQ
+36 YTLAGHDAIGRAQ

-59 ISVINDL
+59 VSIINDL
-66 LNNPVKEQRYRG
+66 LQNPVKGQRFRG
-78 EPRALILAPTRELAL
+78 EPRALILAPTRELAI
-93 QIESDALE
+93 QIESDARE
-101 LTKYTDL
+101 LTKFSDL
-108 SVVTLVGGVD
+108 NVLTLVGGVD
-118 FDKQKAQLDKA
+118 FDKQKKQLDKNF
-129 PVDIMVATPG
+129 VDILVATPG
-139 RLIDFVEQKEV
+139 RLIDFTEQKEV
-150 WLDLIEFL
+150 WLDQIEFL

-171 IPSVKRIVRFSPRK
+171 IPSVKRIVRYSPRK

-205 QQWLFEPVTV
+205 QQWLFNPVTV

-220 KKTNADVE
+220 KKTNQDVE
-228 QRVYM
+228 QRIYV
-233 VATPGRL
+233 
-240 IDFVE
+240 VE
-245 QKEVWLDLIEFLVI
+245 KKDKY
-259 DEADRLLDMG
+259 RLL
-269 FIPSVKRIVRFSP
+269 R
-282 RKEQRQTLMFSA
+282 
-294 TFSYDVLNLAQQWL
+294 
-308 FEPVTVEIEPEKKT
+308 EI
-322 NADVEQRVYMV
+322 
-333 AKADKY
+333 
-339 KLLQDILRDE
+339 LSDE

-366 LYDHLKKDGYKVV
+366 LYDHLKSDGYKVV

-398 NGKHNIMIATD
+398 NGQHNIMIATD

-439 GRTGRAGTRG
+439 GRTGRAGTQG

-476 TRLEG
+476 TRLDG